1 MILLERGHALA
12 VLDDLLAEA
21 SAGRGRMAL
30 VRGEAGI
37 GKTALVRQFVG
48 QIDTAHILWG
58 GCDDLLTAR
67 PLGPLWDMAYDDAG
81 LEAAL
86 GEDDRHVTF
95 STVLDLL
102 SRSLRPTVMVIED
115 VHWADE
121 ATLDLIKFIGRRIE
135 RTHGLLLLT
144 YRDGDVQGDHPLRVS
159 LGDLPYGVVERIP
172 LQPLTPEGVS
182 VIAGDRDGAAIWEL
196 TRGNPFFVSEVV
208 TAGGETVPLSIK
220 DALRARVQR
229 LSESA
234 RAVVE
239 LAAVAPGRIEIS
251 LVTVVLGESAE
262 PIAESEGAGIIEVE
276 GDSLSF
282 RHELARRAIEG
293 DLPEIERRRLNLACL
308 QAAEELGLD
317 IARCAHHAREAG
329 DADAILRI
337 LPAAARRAADF
348 ESHSEAVSHLRA
360 LRPYLDA
367 MTPEQLADHYDLWAW
382 EEYLS
387 TEAGSELIDKAVEV
401 RRGLGDAEALGN
413 SLLAASRIAW
423 VSGRRNEAIARGEEA
438 VEVLSPVGGKSL
450 AMAYST
456 LSQLAMLGN
465 EEEKTLALADKVFS
479 LLDEGP
485 SEVRAHSLNNV
496 GSIKMNNRYPE
507 GVAEL
512 EESYR
517 MSRDLGLSHEAA
529 RACVNLAWGYLYIRE
544 LDTALPW
551 IDRGLEIASGAE
563 MSTFESYAW
572 TEKAMWHEYR
582 GEWDLAEGIAREVQ
596 ERATTQAT
604 SRATSTVTLAKVL
617 ARRGD
622 PEASVHVVAAME
634 LAEKSGEIQRMAPAA
649 SVVVEYHWLGGDVPD
664 RLLSRAIEIE
674 DDCFRLGATWM
685 GGELGQ
691 WLHIAGLST
700 DSLDQAPEPYRLLTR
715 GDWAAAASWWESH
728 AIPYSHAVALSAGDD
743 DARVQALAIL
753 DQLDA
758 IPFASRLRSEL
769 QAKGVKGVPRGPQRA
784 TRDNPLGLTARQTD
798 VLTLLTDDLTNAEI
812 ADRLFISTRT
822 VDHHVSAILAKL
834 GATSRSEAAE
844 MAREVLAAV

>member
-1 MILLERGHALA
+1 MILLERGHALT
-12 VLDDLLAEA
+12 VLDDLLDEA
-21 SAGRGRMAL
+21 SSGRGRMAL

-37 GKTALVRQFVG
+37 GKTALIRQFVA
-48 QIDTAHILWG
+48 QIDSAHILWG

-67 PLGPLWDMAYDDAG
+67 PLGPIWDMAYDEAS

-86 GEDDRHVTF
+86 GEDDRHATF
-95 STVLDLL
+95 RAVLDLL

-121 ATLDLIKFIGRRIE
+121 ATLDLIKFIGRRID

-172 LQPLTPEGVS
+172 LLPLTRDSVS
-182 VIAGDRDGAAIWEL
+182 VIAGDRDADAIWEL

-208 TAGGETVPLSIK
+208 TAGGETVPLSIS

-229 LSESA
+229 LSDAA

-239 LAAVAPGRIEIS
+239 LASVAPGHIEIS
-251 LVTVVLGESAE
+251 LVTVVLGESAD
-262 PIAESEGAGIIEVE
+262 PIAESEGAGILEVE

-293 DLPEIERRRLNLACL
+293 DLPEIERRRLNLVCL
-308 QAAEELGLD
+308 EGAEKLGLD
-317 IARCAHHAREAG
+317 LARCAHHAREAG
-329 DADAILRI
+329 DAAAILRL
-337 LPAAARRAADF
+337 LPAAARRAADL
-348 ESHSEAVSHLRA
+348 ESHSEAVSHLHA
-360 LRPYLDA
+360 LSPYLDA
-367 MTPEQLADHYDLWAW
+367 MTPDQLADHYDLWAW

-387 TEAGSELIDKAVEV
+387 TEAGSELIDKAVEI
-401 RRGLGDAEALGN
+401 RSRLGDTEALGN

-423 VSGRRNEAIARGEEA
+423 VSGRRTEAIARGEEA
-438 VEVLSPVGGKSL
+438 VDVLSPVGGERL

-496 GSIKMNNRYPE
+496 GSIKMNNHYPE

-544 LDTALPW
+544 LETALEW
-551 IDRGLEIASGAE
+551 IDLGLEIISGAE

-582 GEWDLAEGIAREVQ
+582 GEWDLAEGIAREVL

-604 SRATSTVTLAKVL
+604 SRATSTMTLAKVL
-617 ARRGD
+617 VRRGD
-622 PEASVHVVAAME
+622 LEAPAHVVTAME
-634 LAEKSGEIQRMAPAA
+634 LAEKSGEIQRLGPAA
-649 SVVVEYHWLGGDVPD
+649 CVAVEYSWLGGDVSD
-664 RLLSRAIEIE
+664 RLLSRAIEIR
-674 DDCFRLGATWM
+674 DDCYRLGAIWV

-691 WLHIAGLST
+691 WLHIA
-700 DSLDQAPEPYRLLTR
+700 DFDREVVDRAPEPYRLLTQ
-715 GDWAAAASWWESH
+715 GDWAAAASWWKSH
-728 AIPYSHAVALSAGDD
+728 SIPYSQAVALSAGDD
-743 DARVQALAIL
+743 DARIQSLSIL
-753 DQLDA
+753 DQLGA
-758 IPFASRLRSEL
+758 IPLASRLRSEL

-798 VLTLLTDDLTNAEI
+798 VLTLLTEDLTNAEI
-812 ADRLFISTRT
+812 ADRLFISIRT

-844 MAREVLAAV
+844 MARDALAAV